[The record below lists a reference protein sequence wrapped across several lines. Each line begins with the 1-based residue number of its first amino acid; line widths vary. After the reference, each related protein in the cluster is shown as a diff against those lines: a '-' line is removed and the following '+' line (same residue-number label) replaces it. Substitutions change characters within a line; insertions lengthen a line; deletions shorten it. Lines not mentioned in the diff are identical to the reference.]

1 MRTPIYVTIER
12 QFDKIQIIWTAYK
25 NGDLSG
31 DELGVK
37 LNEATGAT
45 HSMEHWH
52 RTLTAVDLGMSRN
65 PDIAEILTAKKQR
78 SMELVKMNRQV
89 KQLAFYELTRD
100 AIVECIK
107 DEPSYSTHLDIY
119 EWMKEPRTQ
128 LSNGR
133 VAIVSDIH
141 YQGFDSDLHN
151 LMVEMRDEGLTE
163 VIFNGDIIQ
172 GYLRESDLYN
182 PVSSPIE
189 QLQNFVAIVTPYL
202 KEMHEQGLKK
212 VVIMPGNH
220 DEHRLMKQIIGDMN
234 KSFDEL
240 LAFMLQLS
248 IPTLDIIYSATT
260 TVEHRDKD
268 WLVVHGNGHRGEK
281 ALRDYYISG
290 GVMYGH
296 YHNYKVDDR
305 FVSLPAACRSN
316 SYEKFLGIPN
326 SETAGFVVVTNS
338 IIEYRHFKVGDN
350 E

>member
-12 QFDKIQIIWTAYK
+12 QFDKIQTIWTAYK
-25 NGDLSG
+25 NGEMSG
-31 DELGVK
+31 EELGVK
-37 LNEATGAT
+37 LNEATQAS

-52 RTLTAVDLGMSRN
+52 RTLTAVDLGMSRQ
-65 PDIAEILTAKKQR
+65 PELADILTAKKQR

-89 KQLAFYELTRD
+89 KQLAFYDLTRE
-100 AIVECIK
+100 AIVECLT
-107 DEPSYSTHLDIY
+107 DEHLSIY
-119 EWMKEPRTQ
+119 EWMKTPETR
-128 LSNGR
+128 LSKGR

-141 YQGFDSDLHN
+141 YQGYDDDLHN
-151 LMVEMRDEGLTE
+151 LMAEMSDEGLTE
-163 VIFNGDIIQ
+163 IIFNGDIIQ

-182 PVSSPIE
+182 PIASPID
-189 QLQNFVAIVTPYL
+189 QLKKFVSIVTPYL
-202 KEMHEQGLKK
+202 KEMQVQSLRK

-220 DEHRLMKQIIGDMN
+220 DEHRLMKQVIGDMN

-248 IPTLDIIYSATT
+248 IPQLDIIYSATT

-281 ALRDYYISG
+281 ALRDFYTSG
-290 GVMYGH
+290 AVMYGH
-296 YHNYKVDDR
+296 YHNFKIDDR

-326 SETAGFVVVTNS
+326 SETAGFVVVTNGL
-338 IIEYRHFKVGDN
+338 IEYRYFRVG